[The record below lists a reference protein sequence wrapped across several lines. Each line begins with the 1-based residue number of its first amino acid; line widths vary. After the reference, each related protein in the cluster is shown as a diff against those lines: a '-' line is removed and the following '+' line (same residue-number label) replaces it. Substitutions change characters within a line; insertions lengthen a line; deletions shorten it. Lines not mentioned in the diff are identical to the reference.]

1 MSLAII
7 LDHFCIIFP
16 HYLQAGKRCS
26 FVFHLFTRYIA
37 NFISYFKL
45 LAIALIVT
53 GQNPFQMLGTNTPR
67 VWSWGQENKV
77 WNASFR
83 AWAQQVWNH
92 LHGGFPACPDTC
104 VENQGCSRVH
114 ISGVVLRNFVW
125 KKKKNVVRV
134 SSTNMSRCVMC
145 LCLTTASFSYRYFPV
160 SWCSSSVTCWRPS
173 SCPQEPLR

>member
-7 LDHFCIIFP
+7 LDHFYIIFP
-16 HYLQAGKRCS
+16 HHLQEGKRCS
-26 FVFHLFTRYIA
+26 SVFHLFTRYIA

-77 WNASFR
+77 RNASFR
-83 AWAQQVWNH
+83 AWAQQVWNY
-92 LHGGFPACPDTC
+92 LHGSFSCPSWYMCRT
-104 VENQGCSRVH
+104 SRLLMRAH
-114 ISGVVLRNFVW
+114 FRRNLV
-125 KKKKNVVRV
+125 KKIVVRV
-134 SSTNMSRCVMC
+134 SSTNVLRCVMC
-145 LCLTTASFSYRYFPV
+145 LCLTTVSFSYRYFPV

-173 SCPQEPLR
+173 SCLQEHLR